1 MYCSRCGTAQAD
13 NAAFCGACGQPL
25 GATPRSTT
33 AAPAVAVAPALGQSL
48 GSSVVAAPVYS
59 PYAGFWLR
67 FVAYVIDALMCG
79 LVVGL
84 LVLIIVVVI
93 GVGTLRRSGEFSDS
107 PESYFM
113 APATILFFAVV
124 FIAITCGTWLYYSLL
139 ESSIHQGTL
148 GKMALGLIVTDTQ
161 GRRITFGRASGRFFA
176 KLITSLVPLF
186 IGYIMAGFTVKKQA
200 LHDMIASCLVLK
212 KT

>member
-1 MYCSRCGTAQAD
+1 MYCSRCGAAQVD

-25 GATPRSTT
+25 GAALRSTT
-33 AAPAVAVAPALGQSL
+33 AIVTAPPLAQPL
-48 GSSVVAAPVYS
+48 GSPAAIAPVYS

-84 LVLIIVVVI
+84 FVLILVVVI
-93 GVGTLRRSGEFSDS
+93 GVGTLRRPGEFSDS

-113 APATILFFAVV
+113 APATILFFAAV
-124 FIAITCGTWLYYSLL
+124 FIAIACGTWLYYALL

-161 GRRITFGRASGRFFA
+161 GRRITFARATGRFFA
-176 KLITSLVPLF
+176 KLITGMIPLF
-186 IGYIMAGFTVKKQA
+186 IGYIMAGFTAKKQA